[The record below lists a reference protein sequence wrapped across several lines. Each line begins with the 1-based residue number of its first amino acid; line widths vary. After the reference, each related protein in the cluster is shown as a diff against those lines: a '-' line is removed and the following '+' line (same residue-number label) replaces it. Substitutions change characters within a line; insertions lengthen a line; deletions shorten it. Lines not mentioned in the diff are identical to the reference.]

1 MSHTIKQKCSF
12 LKKLSEMLH
21 RYGTPAFRLETHLN
35 MVAAH
40 LGLDG
45 YFLVSPT
52 TLTFCLWLKGEPD
65 GEVYNYSMRVQPGDL
80 DLGSLAKTDA
90 LVNDLI
96 GGVCSLERAKDGLN
110 AIETSSPPYSSSIT
124 LLAFMILG
132 GAFSVLMRAS
142 WHDVFWSSVFSAVA
156 YGFVY
161 WSGKSPRIASM
172 LEPLA
177 TTVVAFCAVGISH
190 LDPGINQPLV
200 VLSSIII
207 FVPGLSLT
215 VALRELAARDLL
227 SGTARLMDAL
237 MVLFKLFFGSIL
249 GSAIGVLLWGDVIAA
264 DDQHVPTWAV
274 WPAVLMLA
282 CCLSVV
288 FKARLSDSP
297 WGIAS
302 AVLAF
307 GVSTVVTTAWG
318 LTLGAFLGAMA
329 VGIYA
334 NLFARWKN
342 APAAL
347 VTLQGIVVLVPGSK
361 VYVGLDSVISGQ
373 QIVAIEQAGVQSFL
387 LFMSLVAGLVFAS
400 AIVEPRKSL

>member
-1 MSHTIKQKCSF
+1 MPHSAKQKCLF

-21 RYGTPAFRLETHLN
+21 KYGTPAFRLETHLN
-35 MVAAH
+35 MVAQR

-45 YFLVSPT
+45 YFLISPT
-52 TLTFCLWLKGEPD
+52 TLTYCLWQKDEPD
-65 GEVYNYSMRVQPGDL
+65 GEVYNYSMRVRPGEL
-80 DLGSLAKTDA
+80 DLGSLAKTDE

-96 GGVCSLERAKDGLN
+96 VGKCTLEQAKDGLL
-110 AIETSSPPYSSSIT
+110 AIETASPPYSWFIT
-124 LLAFMILG
+124 LLAFVVLG

-142 WHDVFWSSVFSAVA
+142 WHDVFWSCVFSSMA
-156 YGFVY
+156 YGLVY
-161 WSGKSPRIASM
+161 WSSKSQRVTSM

-177 TTVVAFCAVGISH
+177 TTVIAFCTVGVSQ

-237 MVLFKLFFGSIL
+237 MVLFKLFFGSVL
-249 GSAIGVLLWGDVIAA
+249 GSAVGVLLWGDVIAA
-264 DDQHVPTWAV
+264 DDSHVPGWAT

-307 GVSTVVTTAWG
+307 VISTLATTAWG
-318 LTLGAFLGAMA
+318 ITLGAFLGAIA

-361 VYVGLDSVISGQ
+361 VYVGLDSVVNGQ
-373 QIVAIEQAGVQSFL
+373 QIVSIEQVGVQSFL

-400 AIVEPRKSL
+400 AIVEPRKFL

>member
-1 MSHTIKQKCSF
+1 
-12 LKKLSEMLH
+12 MLH
-21 RYGTPAFRLETHLN
+21 KYGTPAFRLETHLN
-35 MVAAH
+35 IVAKH
-40 LGLDG
+40 LDLDG
-45 YFLVSPT
+45 YSLVSPT
-52 TLTFCLWLKGEPD
+52 TLTFCLWPKGEPD

-80 DLGSLAKTDA
+80 DLGSLARTDE

-96 GGVCSLERAKDGLN
+96 GGKCTLEQAKTGLH
-110 AIETSSPPYSSSIT
+110 AIETSPPPYSCLVT
-124 LLAFMILG
+124 LLAFMVLG

-142 WHDVFWSSVFSAVA
+142 WHDVFWSSLFSAMA
-156 YGFVY
+156 YGFVF
-161 WSGKSPRIASM
+161 WSSKNPRVASM

-177 TTVVAFCAVGISH
+177 TTVIACCTVGVSQ
-190 LDPGINQPLV
+190 LDPGVNQPLV

-237 MVLFKLFFGSIL
+237 MTLFKLFFGSVL
-249 GSAIGVLLWGDVIAA
+249 GSAIGVLLWGDIIAA
-264 DDQHVPTWAV
+264 DVSHVPSWAV
-274 WPAVLMLA
+274 WPAVLLLA

-288 FKARLSDSP
+288 FKARLRDSP

-307 GVSTVVTTAWG
+307 SISTVVTTAWG
-318 LTLGAFLGAMA
+318 ITLGAFLGAMA

-342 APAAL
+342 APAVL

-361 VYVGLDSVISGQ
+361 VYVGLDSVINGQ
-373 QIVAIEQAGVQSFL
+373 QFVAIDQVGVQSFL
-387 LFMSLVAGLVFAS
+387 LFMSLVAGLVFAG

>member
-1 MSHTIKQKCSF
+1 MPHTIKQKCSF

-21 RYGTPAFRLETHLN
+21 TYGTPAFRLESHLK
-35 MVAAH
+35 MMAEH

-52 TLTFCLWLKGEPD
+52 TLTFCLWEKGEPD
-65 GEVYNYSMRVQPGDL
+65 GEVYNYSMRVRPGDI
-80 DLGSLAKTDA
+80 DLGSLAKTDE

-96 GGVCSLERAKDGLN
+96 GGRCTLEQAKEGLH
-110 AIETSSPPYSSSIT
+110 AIETSPPPYSGFVT

-132 GAFSVLMRAS
+132 GAFSVLMRAN
-142 WHDVFWSSVFSAVA
+142 WHDVFWSCVFSAVA
-156 YGFVY
+156 YGFVF
-161 WSGKSPRIASM
+161 WSGKSPRVASM

-177 TTVVAFCAVGISH
+177 TTVIACCTVGVSH

-215 VALRELAARDLL
+215 VALRELAARELL

-237 MVLFKLFFGSIL
+237 MGLFKLFFGSVL
-249 GSAIGVLLWGDVIAA
+249 GSAIGVLLWGEIIASDDV
-264 DDQHVPTWAV
+264 HVPSWAL
-274 WPAVLMLA
+274 WPAVLLLA

-288 FKARLSDSP
+288 FKARLIDSP
-297 WGIAS
+297 WGVAS

-307 GVSTVVTTAWG
+307 SVSTVATTVWG
-318 LTLGAFLGAMA
+318 ITLGAFLGAMV

-361 VYVGLDSVISGQ
+361 VYVGLDSVVSGQ
-373 QIVAIEQAGVQSFL
+373 QFLPIDQVGVQSFL
-387 LFMSLVAGLVFAS
+387 LFMSLIAGLVFSS
-400 AIVEPRKSL
+400 AIVEPRKLL

>member
-21 RYGTPAFRLETHLN
+21 KYGTPAFRLETHLN

-52 TLTFCLWLKGEPD
+52 TLTFCLWQKGEPD
-65 GEVYNYSMRVQPGDL
+65 SEVYNYSMRVRPGDL

-90 LVNDLI
+90 MVNDLI
-96 GGVCSLERAKDGLN
+96 SGVCTLDQAKDGLN
-110 AIETSSPPYSSSIT
+110 AIETSPPPYSSFIT
-124 LLAFMILG
+124 LLAFMVLG

-142 WHDVFWSSVFSAVA
+142 WHDVFWSCVFSAIA

-161 WSGKSPRIASM
+161 LSSKSQRVAIM

-177 TTVVAFCAVGISH
+177 TTVIACCSVGISQ

-207 FVPGLSLT
+207 FVPGLSLA

-237 MVLFKLFFGSIL
+237 MVLFKLFFGSVL
-249 GSAIGVLLWGDVIAA
+249 GSAIGVLLWGDVIAG
-264 DDQHVPTWAV
+264 DDLRVPNWAV
-274 WPAVLMLA
+274 WPAVFLLA
-282 CCLSVV
+282 CGLSVV
-288 FKARLSDSP
+288 FKARLKDSP

-307 GVSTVVTTAWG
+307 SISTVVTTAWG
-318 LTLGAFLGAMA
+318 ISLGAFLGAMA

-342 APAAL
+342 APAVL

-361 VYVGLDSVISGQ
+361 VYVGLDSVVSGQ
-373 QIVAIEQAGVQSFL
+373 QIVAIDQVGVQSFL